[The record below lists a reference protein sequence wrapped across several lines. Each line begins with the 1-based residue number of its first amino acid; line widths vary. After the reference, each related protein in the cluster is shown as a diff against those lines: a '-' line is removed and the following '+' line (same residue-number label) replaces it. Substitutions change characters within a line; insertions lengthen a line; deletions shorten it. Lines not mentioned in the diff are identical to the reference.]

1 MRDMAKDCG
10 HGKASPSIYQVKAP
24 GRAAQPSPAQSSSGG
39 CGVSSDGAQK
49 TDKCQSI

>member
-24 GRAAQPSPAQSSSGG
+24 GRAAQPSPVQV
-39 CGVSSDGAQK
+39 GVALVQTAHKK